1 MYMKRR
7 YIMTNLLKKSTKS
20 LSYIT
25 HIPISFDPQTLT
37 NIIKKYDLSFK
48 ILSVHRATDPL
59 ITYIKPKK
67 HVRLQFTQNQKLDY
81 KLYSAMFEIYINQN
95 PNYTNPEYRSDD
107 MPFNPFITNR
117 DQKLKQQLL
126 KIWNNIRYQ
135 YLQKI

>member
-1 MYMKRR
+1 
-7 YIMTNLLKKSTKS
+7 MTNLLKKSTKS
-20 LSYIT
+20 LSYTT

-37 NIIKKYDLSFK
+37 DIIKKYDLSFK

-67 HVRLQFTQNQKLDY
+67 HIRLRFTQNQKLDY

-95 PNYTNPEYRSDD
+95 PNYYTNPEYRSDD

-126 KIWNNIRYQ
+126 KIFQSIRLE
-135 YLQKI
+135 YLKN

>member
-1 MYMKRR
+1 
-7 YIMTNLLKKSTKS
+7 MTNLLKKSTKS

>member
-1 MYMKRR
+1 
-7 YIMTNLLKKSTKS
+7 MTNLLKKSTKS
-20 LSYIT
+20 LSYTT

-48 ILSVHRATDPL
+48 ILSIHRATDPL

-67 HVRLQFTQNQKLDY
+67 HVRLQFTQNKKLDY

-126 KIWNNIRYQ
+126 KIFQSIRLE
-135 YLQKI
+135 YLKKY

>member
-1 MYMKRR
+1 
-7 YIMTNLLKKSTKS
+7 MTNLLKKSTKS
-20 LSYIT
+20 LSYTI
-25 HIPISFDPQTLT
+25 HIPISFNPQTLT

-48 ILSVHRATDPL
+48 ILSVHRTTDPL

-95 PNYTNPEYRSDD
+95 PNYTNPEYPSHHI
-107 MPFNPFITNR
+107 PFNPYISTRNI
-117 DQKLKQQLL
+117 KLSQQLL
-126 KIWNNIRYQ
+126 EIWNNIRYQ